1 MVKSW
6 ANEYVSLFE
15 SDFASKIDWDKV
27 KEEHSVWTEEVREGW
42 TYEIGAYYWPI
53 TQTHNTELYE
63 ITFKKYNIGQVKTKR
78 EYKSYSMW
86 GEKRNADYDDKKG
99 SYIKNGEWL
108 YNGFLTKC

>member
-6 ANEYVSLFE
+6 AKEYVSLYE
-15 SDFASKIDWDKV
+15 TEFAHKINWDKV

-63 ITFKKYNIGQVKTKR
+63 ITFKKNNIGHVKTKR